1 MLHYRFSNISPPA
14 FSNESANFLHIKAA
28 AVALARTGHRQEDAT
43 EYIKG
48 LNDHDRKELFSFAES
63 KLPVGSKGIFDQNYK
78 AQFQNFATRG
88 IYFNIQTAEVVYQD
102 GSLSPIPEDI
112 ALHPD
117 FSGIFGSN
125 APQCSVLQPETNRR
139 RYAIV
144 DVSSDTKFEV
154 ACWKPQTSDEFN
166 NTLRRANIL
175 PRESVPGIPGLAFSD
190 ASDSFSKQVASGVIG
205 IPICCDDGRV
215 SFCGHMFQPYE
226 KGSCGWFSSLLDG
239 IVVTSASWH
248 SMPQPLIWI
257 CQSNEES
264 SSNFVPWVIILAESS
279 LEADIGKGS
288 QCFFDANGNLDRK
301 SDMARGFYEVLGNHH
316 WMFIECF
323 ALRERGRAISRE
335 IVYTSDARLSLA
347 DLPESSRPQT
357 EPMKQGREHEAGDLF
372 SGMPV
377 SKSNSEFLGAPDA
390 SCEEWKDPGLRSRI
404 TLVIKRTRTKQREIV
419 ETLVPHSSLRG
430 LIPEI
435 LLENFTFWMQRRSS
449 SDATPVK
456 ITGELRRDADPHFMG
471 WGQESTIE
479 LEINSVGNQAK
490 VWRSRRIRR
499 CTDDGSIVNID
510 SGNGASSLFVMEAL
524 INLQQCS
531 RESTIGQV
539 VHELAHVDNLSH
551 ILVWS
556 EEYGTDYSKSSAKIE
571 LHKIEMP
578 RAGIF
583 LRFQADDNISKILGG
598 QQQQLGTTVVRV
610 YSEDDDMFLGKSNI
624 SDSIA
629 QFLHAIPHG
638 AVFCNRFHQRF
649 LVAPLWE
656 PRPFTIALCPFE
668 GKSRMRKPRRA
679 DVKRSLLKRNT
690 TKFQLHIGETFLHS
704 PDTFSSMYLT
714 LLHLVKLDYLSA
726 ARAVRSC
733 VTDGNLSD
741 EMKWVLRLI
750 GWTQLEPAGNL
761 NPNAVALRL
770 RIALQCCDGQLQECP
785 WNLDVDYG
793 EYLRKLSHVSPQCI
807 LTHVEELILLKQLI
821 SCSHRKRSKES
832 CYKKGQE
839 EEEDGCPP
847 LPFPFFCT
855 YLESR
860 LKQLSSKTPE
870 LRVNVNVP
878 NQRIGGVEWANF
890 LAENVRDSLAAKKC
904 GPPSQNWKSMHRP
917 GKPLEGEEATGL
929 LMTIRRDFVPRE
941 FSSVGFYPLYEV
953 LAGHITFKPVGV
965 TDGHSLA
972 SMMLQVV
979 WITATQ
985 EFKMKLHRDDT
996 LCVFVLAMMS
1006 ARGFN
1011 DHMLKTQGHNGL
1023 LKNLPGYLKAPLGPL
1038 SRNAELLCGDGIRT
1052 RHPDPKF
1059 QRERTFSE
1067 RLEGAACAVMRNKIR
1082 KEDHLLFTS
1091 TPTWAGHDNDGDMEI
1106 SCTKGKFFAD
1116 HDNDTALTQ
1125 LFGTSPQFWRNH
1137 LKETLGHGELLF
1149 KENHTAEVIGGFA
1162 KSAGASNC
1170 SQSKLEFLSESKVS
1184 ARTSFCVASEDPVEL
1199 EENNRASSLDADAI
1213 LDMMTVIRSVPRL
1226 SQFDLGTSGMQITPV
1241 LSCVFDEIPTHELID
1256 RSTLQETVCDIPF
1269 PEMFTHG
1276 AAREFEQKARS
1287 KMATDLK
1294 GSSSSSKF
1302 QLCVI
1307 GPDFLAAM
1315 YCKSDS
1321 SFDRDSSL
1329 LFQKAISKL
1338 HDLHAC
1344 LERHRQSTH
1353 TRVRQGVKAVNRLL
1367 YSFDHTGGDYS
1378 KSDLDLFVL
1387 KERLARTAS
1396 LRPEFK
1402 FDDVVAICLSTCSF
1416 ADLSTCNSVLSPE
1429 LGARLVEATAAVMMH
1444 AVRLGHI
1451 IRCLSSTI
1459 RLIDDLVLFAS
1470 ERICARYP
1478 HVNLVDVKDLLISN
1492 TFSPVSVQDHLS
1504 SILPPS
1510 DRLPSS
1516 GDQQSSS
1523 ELNDDHTFS
1532 HQSNSDVDDQPT
1544 SEQRTFLDRR
1554 PSYAIARNRS
1564 LRSIVKRQTSFDTS
1578 KSKQFSHFEIQLK
1591 TIDNSATSLANL
1603 LMEGRDYSVSSLLRI
1618 RSQVSPSEKDTDCSS
1633 AYAFDPRFLAVE

>member
-1 MLHYRFSNISPPA
+1 L
-14 FSNESANFLHIKAA
+14 NESADFLHIKAA
-28 AVALARTGHRQEDAT
+28 AVALARTGHHQEDAT
-43 EYIKG
+43 KYIMG
-48 LNDHDRKELFSFAES
+48 LNVNDRKELFSFAES

-88 IYFNIQTAEVVYQD
+88 IYFNIQTAEVVYRD

-125 APQCSVLQPETNRR
+125 APQCSVMQPETNRR
-139 RYAIV
+139 RYAIL
-144 DVSSDTKFEV
+144 DDSSNTKFEV
-154 ACWKPQTSDEFN
+154 ACWKPQTRDEFN
-166 NTLRRANIL
+166 NTLRRAKIL
-175 PRESVPGIPGLAFSD
+175 ASESVPSIPGLAFSD
-190 ASDSFSKQVASGVIG
+190 ASDIFSKQVASGVIG
-205 IPICCDDGRV
+205 IPVRCDDGTGV
-215 SFCGHMFQPYE
+215 SFCGHLFQPYK

-239 IVVTSASWH
+239 IVVTSASRH

-264 SSNFVPWVIILAESS
+264 STNFVPWVIILAESS
-279 LEADIGKGS
+279 LEAEIGKDS
-288 QCFFDANGNLDRK
+288 QCYFDANGDLDRK
-301 SDMARGFYEVLGNHH
+301 SNMARGFYEVLGNHH

-323 ALRERGRAISRE
+323 ALRERGRVFSRE

-357 EPMKQGREHEAGDLF
+357 EPMNQGREREAGDLF

-390 SCEEWKDPGLRSRI
+390 SSEEWKDPGLRCRG
-404 TLVIKRTRTKQREIV
+404 TLVITRTRTKQSQVV

-456 ITGELRRDADPHFMG
+456 ITGELRRDAVPHFMG
-471 WGQESTIE
+471 WCQESTIE
-479 LEINSVGNQAK
+479 LEINSAGNQAK

-499 CTDDGSIVNID
+499 CAEDGSIVNID
-510 SGNGASSLFVMEAL
+510 SGNGASSCFVKEAL

-531 RESTIGQV
+531 QESTIGQV

-556 EEYGTDYSKSSAKIE
+556 EEYGSDYSESAAKIE

-583 LRFQADDNISKILGG
+583 LKFQADHNSSKILGA
-598 QQQQLGTTVVRV
+598 QQQHLRTTLVRV
-610 YSEDDDMFLGKSNI
+610 YSEDDDMFLCKSNI
-624 SDSIA
+624 SADSIA
-629 QFLHAIPHG
+629 QFLHAVPHG
-638 AVFCNRFHQRF
+638 AVFCNRFHQKF

-679 DVKRSLLKRNT
+679 DVKRSLLKRIT
-690 TKFQLHIGETFLHS
+690 TRFQLHIGETFLHS
-704 PDTFSSMYLT
+704 PDMFSSMYLT

-733 VTDGNLSD
+733 VADGNLSD

-785 WNLDVDYG
+785 WNLDVDYK
-793 EYLRKLSHVSPQCI
+793 EYLVKLSHVSPQCI
-807 LTHVEELILLKQLI
+807 LTHIEELILLKQLI
-821 SCSHRKRSKES
+821 SYSHRKRSKELD
-832 CYKKGQE
+832 CKMQ
-839 EEEDGCPP
+839 
-847 LPFPFFCT
+847 
-855 YLESR
+855 SR
-860 LKQLSSKTPE
+860 LKQLSSKEPE
-870 LRVNVNVP
+870 SPVEVNVS
-878 NQRIGGVEWANF
+878 NQQIGGVKWANF

-917 GKPLEGEEATGL
+917 GEPLEGEEATGL
-929 LMTIRRDFVPRE
+929 LMTIRKDFVPRE

-953 LAGHITFKPVGV
+953 LAGHITFNPVGV

-979 WITATQ
+979 WITATNQ
-985 EFKMKLHRDDT
+985 FQMKLHRDDT
-996 LCVFVLAMMS
+996 LCVSVLAMMS

-1011 DHMLKTQGHNGL
+1011 EHMFENQGHRGL
-1023 LKNLPGYLKAPLGPL
+1023 LKNLPGHLKTPLGSL

-1052 RHPDPKF
+1052 RHPNPKY

-1067 RLEGAACAVMRNKIR
+1067 RLEGAACAVMRNKFR
-1082 KEDHLLFTS
+1082 KDDDWLFAS
-1091 TPTWAGHDNDGDMEI
+1091 TPKWAGRDNDGDMEV
-1106 SCTKGKFFAD
+1106 SSTPKSVFAN

-1125 LFGTSPQFWRNH
+1125 LYGPSPPFWLNH
-1137 LKETLGHGELLF
+1137 LKALGHGELQF
-1149 KENHTAEVIGGFA
+1149 KENHTAEVIGDFA
-1162 KSAGASNC
+1162 KSTGASNC
-1170 SQSKLEFLSESKVS
+1170 SQSKIEFNSAVSVAESKVS

-1213 LDMMTVIRSVPRL
+1213 HHMIDVIQSVPRL
-1226 SQFDLGTSGMQITPV
+1226 SQFDSETSGMTIIPV
-1241 LSCVFDEIPTHELID
+1241 LSCIFDEIPGLIS

-1269 PEMFTHG
+1269 PHMFTRG
-1276 AAREFEQKARS
+1276 AAREFEEKARS
-1287 KMATDLK
+1287 KMATDLR

-1302 QLCVI
+1302 QIFVM
-1307 GPDFLAAM
+1307 GPEFLTAM

-1321 SFDRDSSL
+1321 SFDVDSSL

-1344 LERHRQSTH
+1344 LSRHRQSTH
-1353 TRVRQGVKAVNRLL
+1353 TRVHQGVKAVNRLL
-1367 YSFDHTGGDYS
+1367 YSFDDR
-1378 KSDLDLFVL
+1378 KSDICVL

-1402 FDDVVAICLSTCSF
+1402 FDDVVAICLSTFSV
-1416 ADLSTCNSVLSPE
+1416 ADLSTCNSMLSPE

-1451 IRCLSSTI
+1451 IRCLSSTV
-1459 RLIDDLVLFAS
+1459 RLIDDLVIFAS
-1470 ERICARYP
+1470 ERICARYR
-1478 HVNLVDVKDLLISN
+1478 HTHLVAVKDLLFSKK
-1492 TFSPVSVQDHLS
+1492 FSPVLVQHHLS
-1504 SILPPS
+1504 SDVPPS

-1523 ELNDDHTFS
+1523 EL
-1532 HQSNSDVDDQPT
+1532 
-1544 SEQRTFLDRR
+1544 L
-1554 PSYAIARNRS
+1554 
-1564 LRSIVKRQTSFDTS
+1564 DTS
-1578 KSKQFSHFEIQLK
+1578 KNTQFSHFDFQLK
-1591 TIDNSATSLANL
+1591 TIDNAATSLAHL
-1603 LMEGRDYSVSSLLRI
+1603 LMEGRDYSVSSLRRI
-1618 RSQVSPSEKDTDCSS
+1618 RSQISPSEKDMDSSS